1 MSDQL
6 SLWGQKLM
14 TVKEVADITGVPER
28 TIHNAIDRVLPGV
41 KKNGFITML
50 TEEQVAIVS
59 SEFKRAHNS
68 DLASTGKVITTDL
81 EMRQKAAEVM
91 AWLMRDN
98 EQLKAAL
105 AIAAPKAEIADRIAT
120 ADGLKSLAEV
130 GKINGIGPVKIFEVL
145 SSRGI
150 LYRKL
155 KSWLPYQC
163 YIDQGYFSVKE
174 GTYKVLGQDVLYST
188 TYVTGKGELWLAR
201 RLFAESA
208 S

>member
-1 MSDQL
+1 VSYQL
-6 SLWGQKLM
+6 SLFGEKRM
-14 TVKEVADITGVPER
+14 TVKEVADALGYDPR
-28 TIHNAIDRVLPGV
+28 TIQIKVKELFPGMAIERQ
-41 KKNGFITML
+41 TTYL
-50 TEEQVAIVS
+50 TEWQVTEIKKAC
-59 SEFKRAHNS
+59 EKKFA
-68 DLASTGKVITTDL
+68 ATTDL

-120 ADGLKSLAEV
+120 AGGLKSLAEV

>member
-1 MSDQL
+1 VSYQL
-6 SLWGQKLM
+6 SLFGEKRM
-14 TVKEVADITGVPER
+14 TVKEVAEVLGVSERVVQLSAKRLYPEEIR
-28 TIHNAIDRVLPGV
+28 
-41 KKNGFITML
+41 NGFTTYL
-50 TEEQVAIVS
+50 TEAQATSI
-59 SEFKRAHNS
+59 KLDLQRHHN
-68 DLASTGKVITTDL
+68 LEGTFEVVTTDI
-81 EMRQKAAEVM
+81 EMKQKAAEVM

-105 AIAAPKAEIADRIAT
+105 AIAAPKAELADRIAT
-120 ADGLKSLAEV
+120 ADGLKSLAEI

-174 GTYKVLGQDVLYST
+174 STYKVMGQDVLYST

-201 RLFAESA
+201 RLFSEATA
-208 S
+208 